1 MFMGEIFFPP
11 PPVYEQFLNR
21 GSITK
26 YRERERERD
35 NYFVVIR
42 RILWK
47 KFFTGQIIYDDEWM
61 FTN

>member
-1 MFMGEIFFPP
+1 MSVNVYGRNFFPSP

-47 KFFTGQIIYDDEWM
+47 KFFTGQIIYDDE
-61 FTN
+61 

>member
-47 KFFTGQIIYDDEWM
+47 KFFQIIYDDE
-61 FTN
+61 